1 MEKKDFEAGL
11 FDDRISV
18 LELAKSRSKKQSKN
32 ETKKLQLDST
42 LDQKTVESFKGSYK
56 LNCDQLLDM
65 QRTKS

>member
-1 MEKKDFEAGL
+1 MDLVWASIYCKWKMEKKDFEAGL

-42 LDQKTVESFKGSYK
+42 LD
-56 LNCDQLLDM
+56 
-65 QRTKS
+65 